1 MSVGSTSGLAA
12 RRSVVLVALLG
23 AATCREPIA
32 SEIFGVQV
40 QPEAALAVGI
50 GGTVDFY
57 ATTLDRDGHPEYRGA
72 AEWSSGNRLIATID
86 ERGIATA
93 ISEGSTTITA
103 TIGGVSATATLE
115 VYVPERVSRYV
126 PGVSYFGRREYIEYI
141 PGELPVVL
149 SAPHGGDLLPGEIP
163 TRTFGATGTDRNTA
177 ELTLAVRD
185 ALVELTGHAPHVVVS
200 HLHRAKLDPNREITE
215 AAEGSAFAEHAWEE
229 FHGYIETGRL
239 EVTGDFGAGMY
250 FDMHGHGHP
259 KSRLELGYLLGSDW
273 LNRSDAS
280 LNTLSVVQLT
290 SIRELGRTSSDT
302 FAEILRGAT
311 SLGGFLEAG
320 GVPVLPSPGDPMP
333 GGDPYFTGGYNTR
346 RHGSLDDS
354 EVVSGIQIEHHYPG
368 LRDSDANRRA
378 YAATLAVA
386 IRSFMLEHFGFFE
399 PTP

>member
-1 MSVGSTSGLAA
+1 M
-12 RRSVVLVALLG
+12 
-23 AATCREPIA
+23 
-32 SEIFGVQV
+32 
-40 QPEAALAVGI
+40 
-50 GGTVDFY
+50 
-57 ATTLDRDGHPEYRGA
+57 
-72 AEWSSGNRLIATID
+72 
-86 ERGIATA
+86 
-93 ISEGSTTITA
+93 
-103 TIGGVSATATLE
+103 
-115 VYVPERVSRYV
+115 
-126 PGVSYFGRREYIEYI
+126 
-141 PGELPVVL
+141 
-149 SAPHGGDLLPGEIP
+149 
-163 TRTFGATGTDRNTA
+163 
-177 ELTLAVRD
+177 
-185 ALVELTGHAPHVVVS
+185 VVS

-386 IRSFMLEHFGFFE
+386 MRSFMLEHFGFFE